1 MKHSAREQR
10 APVTGLD
17 GSRRSTLP
25 HDLSFLGSVDLE
37 GRSALLRRAGA
48 GAARDARDPAL
59 ALLFVTEDTRR
70 HERRPRAEAEVG
82 APDRQD
88 PKRQKSRARAGHAQ
102 REHGPPMGSPPRT
115 AETGR
120 WRGFVCETGQSV
132 LSPIVQR
139 LLHAHPSGERREA
152 GRENQRSNRAEGAC
166 APSTQNRRRQS
177 ARLGLVRSWRSG
189 APVCHERESPP

>member
-1 MKHSAREQR
+1 MKRSAREQR

-17 GSRRSTLP
+17 GSTLP
-25 HDLSFLGSVDLE
+25 YDLSFHGRVDPE
-37 GRSALLRRAGA
+37 GRSELLRRAGA
-48 GAARDARDPAL
+48 GAARDPRDPAL

-88 PKRQKSRARAGHAQ
+88 PKDKKGRARAGHAQ
-102 REHGPPMGSPPRT
+102 REHGPPMGSPASR

-166 APSTQNRRRQS
+166 APSRQHRRRQS